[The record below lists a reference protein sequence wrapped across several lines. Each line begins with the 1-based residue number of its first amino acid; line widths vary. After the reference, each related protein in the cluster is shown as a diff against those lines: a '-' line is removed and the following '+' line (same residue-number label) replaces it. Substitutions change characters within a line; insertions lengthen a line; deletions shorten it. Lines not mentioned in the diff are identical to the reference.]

1 MSEDS
6 SFKMDLTKLEAT
18 LRLYD
23 QSHLMRHWDQ
33 LNPADK
39 VALYKDLSSI
49 NYDEMDMVTVF
60 SSFIF
65 GFNILYQMFGYFLKG
80 LVRYSDHR

>member
-18 LRLYD
+18 LRLHD

-33 LNPADK
+33 LNHADQ

-49 NYDEMDMVTVF
+49 SYEEMNMVTVDVF
-60 SSFIF
+60 
-65 GFNILYQMFGYFLKG
+65 Y
-80 LVRYSDHR
+80 V